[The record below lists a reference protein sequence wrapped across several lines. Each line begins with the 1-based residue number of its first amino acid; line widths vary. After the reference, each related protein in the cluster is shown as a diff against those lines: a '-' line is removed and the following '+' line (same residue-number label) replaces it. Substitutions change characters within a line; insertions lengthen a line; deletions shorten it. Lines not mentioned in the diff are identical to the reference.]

1 MCPYT
6 PGPAPLM
13 ASFVHLIA
21 RVQFADPMSF
31 HIKHDLYQVLTY
43 CLFDMSYERDYM
55 VLEGESQEEI
65 DRQINFGFDPF
76 RKFEGWRDD
85 EMWIADALEA
95 IIQGKDDYHHLP
107 ASNQGCRVLSTRGP
121 TVY

>member
-1 MCPYT
+1 MSVYT
-6 PGPAPLM
+6 PGLAPLM
-13 ASFVHLIA
+13 ASFVRLIA
-21 RVQFADPMSF
+21 RVQFADPISF
-31 HIKHDLYQVLTY
+31 HIKHDLYQVFTY
-43 CLFDMSYERDYM
+43 CLFDMSYEGDYM

-65 DRQINFGFDPF
+65 DRQINLGLDLF

-107 ASNQGCRVLSTRGP
+107 AGH
-121 TVY
+121 